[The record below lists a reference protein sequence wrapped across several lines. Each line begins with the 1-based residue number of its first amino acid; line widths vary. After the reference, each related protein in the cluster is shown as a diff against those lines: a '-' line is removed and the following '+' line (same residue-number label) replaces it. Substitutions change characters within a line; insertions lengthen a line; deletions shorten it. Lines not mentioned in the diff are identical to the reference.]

1 MRLGEPHCGSGIYG
15 EEISCPLQILEPRFF
30 GYLTRAMV
38 SVLAG
43 TVLVLRQNLHL
54 SDKVFVRIKSFILIQ
69 SNSVLVY

>member
-1 MRLGEPHCGSGIYG
+1 MRLGEPHCGSGIYE

-30 GYLTRAMV
+30 GYSTRAMV

-54 SDKVFVRIKSFILIQ
+54 SDKVFVRIK
-69 SNSVLVY
+69 